1 MEFENNNK
9 KHTTMKKQIMTIAI
23 VLGLSMTSFAQG
35 GLFHRGAN
43 ADGTPAEVSLT
54 GDGTKGPGDNTPML
68 PIHNQNDNEPAP
80 LGSGI
85 VLLTALGAGYIVAK
99 KRKE

>member
-1 MEFENNNK
+1 
-9 KHTTMKKQIMTIAI
+9 MKKQIMTIAI

-54 GDGTKGPGDNTPML
+54 GDGTKADGDGRPML
-68 PIHNQNDNEPAP
+68 PIHNQQDSNQPAP

-85 VLLTALGAGYIVAK
+85 ALLTALGAGYVVAK
-99 KRKE
+99 RRREE

>member
-1 MEFENNNK
+1 
-9 KHTTMKKQIMTIAI
+9 MKKLIITIAI

-54 GDGTKGPGDNTPML
+54 GDGTKGPDDHTPML
-68 PIHNQNDNEPAP
+68 PIHQQDGENQPAP

-85 VLLTALGAGYIVAK
+85 ALLTALGAGYLIS
-99 KRKE
+99 KRREE